1 MKHQIVT
8 QHSEE
13 DCGAACLATIAKHYG
28 RTFTITRM
36 REVVGTGQS
45 GTSLL
50 GLKRGAD
57 SLGFNARQV
66 RATPELIDKLNEAP
80 LPAIIHWKGYHW
92 VVLYGKKGRKYIIGD
107 PGGGGIRHISHDEL
121 TKAWTSRIMLLMT
134 PDEVR
139 FYQQESDKISGF
151 GRFLSRVK
159 PYGHILTEAIL
170 INLVVGL
177 LALAGPFLIQILTD
191 DVLVRGDTALL
202 TTVGI
207 AVVVMNIFNST
218 LKMIQS
224 NLIAHFAQRL
234 ELGLILDFGRQ
245 ILRLPL
251 TYYESRRSGEIVS
264 RLQDI
269 EQINHLISKVVISI
283 PSQVFIA
290 AVSVGFMLFY
300 SPKLFGVSVASA
312 ALMSLSTIIF
322 LPSLRSKIRDVL
334 VTEAEN
340 QGMLVETFKGAITL
354 KTANAAPQ
362 AWEELQSRFGKLANL
377 TFRTI
382 QISIINNVFSGLV
395 AALGNLAILWFGSS
409 LVIGKELSIGQLLA
423 FTTMNANFT
432 MLIATVIE
440 FVDEFARM
448 QTATQRIN
456 EVIDSTPEDQEELG
470 KLKPWEIIAG
480 DDDITCDCVNF
491 HHTGRAD
498 LLQDFSLTIPG
509 GKVTALIGKSG
520 CGKSTLAK
528 VLAGLYPLQMGNI
541 QFGIYNQKDL
551 ALECRRQQIV
561 LVPQDAHFWSRS
573 IIENFQFSYP
583 NASFAQ
589 IVTAC
594 KIASADE
601 FIREFPDNYQTVLGE
616 FGVNISGGQRQRLA
630 LARAIVSNP
639 SILILDESTGALD
652 PILEAQVLDQLLADR
667 QGKTTIIISHRPR
680 VILRS
685 DFVVLLEK
693 GHLKMQGTPAEL
705 LAQPGS
711 HLEFLI
717 P

>member
-1 MKHQIVT
+1 MKHQIVI

-13 DCGAACLATIAKHYG
+13 DCGAACIATIAKHYG
-28 RTFTITRM
+28 RTFTINRM

-66 RATPELIDKLNEAP
+66 RATPELIDKINEAP
-80 LPAIIHWKGYHW
+80 LPAIIHWQGYHW
-92 VVLYGKKGRKYIIGD
+92 VVLYGKKGEKYIIAD
-107 PGGGGIRHISHDEL
+107 PSGGIRHVSHDEL
-121 TKAWTSRIMLLMT
+121 IKAWANGIMLLLT
-134 PDEVR
+134 PDDIR
-139 FYQQESDKISGF
+139 FYQQESDKIAGF
-151 GRFLSRVK
+151 GRFLARVE
-159 PYGHILTEAIL
+159 PYKHILTEAIL

-177 LALAGPFLIQILTD
+177 LALTSPFLIQILTD
-191 DVLVRGDTALL
+191 NVLVRGDTALL
-202 TTVGI
+202 TTVGM
-207 AVVVMNIFNST
+207 AVIVMNLFNST
-218 LKMIQS
+218 LKLIQS

-283 PSQVFIA
+283 PSKVFIA
-290 AVSVGFMLFY
+290 VISLGFMLFY
-300 SPKLFGVSVASA
+300 SPKLLLIAMCA
-312 ALMSLSTIIF
+312 ALLMSLSTIVF
-322 LPSLRSKIRDVL
+322 LPTLRSKIRDLL

-377 TFRTI
+377 TFRTM
-382 QISIINNVFSGLV
+382 QISIINNIFSGLV
-395 AALGNLAILWFGSS
+395 STLGSLAILWFGSS
-409 LVIGKELSIGQLLA
+409 LVISKELSIGQLLA
-423 FTTMNANFT
+423 FTTMNGNFT
-432 MLIATVIE
+432 MLIVTIIE
-440 FVDEFARM
+440 FIDEFARM

-456 EVIDSTPEDQEELG
+456 EVIDSTPEDHDELG
-470 KLKPWEIIAG
+470 HTKPWATISSS
-480 DDDITCDCVNF
+480 DDITCTNVNF

-528 VLAGLYPLQMGNI
+528 VIAGLYPLQAGNI
-541 QFGIYNQKDL
+541 QLGIYNQNDL
-551 ALECRRQQIV
+551 ALECRRQQVI

-573 IIENFQFSYP
+573 ILDNFLFSYP
-583 NASFAQ
+583 HVSFSQVVA
-589 IVTAC
+589 AC
-594 KIASADE
+594 KITYADE
-601 FIREFPDNYQTVLGE
+601 FIRDLPDNYQTVLGE
-616 FGVNISGGQRQRLA
+616 FGVNMSGGQRQRLA
-630 LARAIVSNP
+630 LARAIVANP
-639 SILILDESTGALD
+639 PILILDESTGALD
-652 PILEAQVLDQLLADR
+652 PILEAQVLDRLLADR

-680 VILRS
+680 VILRA
-685 DFVVLLEK
+685 DFVVLLAQ
-693 GHLKMQGTPAEL
+693 GQLNMQGSPAEL
-705 LAQPGS
+705 LAQSGD
-711 HLEFLI
+711 HLDFLI